1 MAAEAS
7 PIASLTQ
14 ALPAALQ
21 IRPPGPSRTA
31 SSRSVG
37 RATVPSI
44 QLIVY
49 ARELPQDMAEGVKE
63 LARTAI
69 RKNVRVLE
77 QEGPEQQRHG
87 GQGGVSGTTWLV
99 RSVPSLSGSGQDG
112 E

>member
-21 IRPPGPSRTA
+21 IRPAGPSRTA
-31 SSRSVG
+31 SSRSIG
-37 RATVPSI
+37 RSSVPSV

-49 ARELPQDMAEGVKE
+49 AHELPQNIAEGVKE
-63 LARTAI
+63 IARTAI
-69 RKNVRVLE
+69 RNNARVLDE
-77 QEGPEQQRHG
+77 EGQEQQRHG

-99 RSVPSLSGSGQDG
+99 RSVLAL
-112 E
+112 